1 MTAAWDGYNAAL
13 AEARAAL
20 AAAAPDA
27 DTAAEAEAYL
37 MRVTASTLADGF
49 LKDHL
54 TEGGLGRA
62 LPTRGGPNPDY
73 RMCGGGL
80 DPRRRYRLE
89 GRLNASERVGVGL
102 YALDPAGGTLL
113 TGYAAFDRNSVDA
126 NGGFTLEMAPD
137 ASGPGALA
145 ISPDTRVLVIRVLH
159 RNDGPAA
166 GVRLEGAAPAPA
178 FTPAMGGSEAAL
190 AMAGRSLLG
199 GVRQFLEWS
208 ELISASPNTF
218 TTPPAKIADVVR
230 GDPDTGYYFGYY
242 RLQPGEWLEATIPA
256 GLPGYWSLHAYNHWC
271 EALPGAGVHDLSAK
285 PDADGRLRVR
295 IGPDAP
301 AELPNRV
308 DTLGRRR
315 GVLIFR
321 THGEPRQQ
329 APTAALRRA

>member
-1 MTAAWDGYNAAL
+1 MTAGWDGYNAAL

-27 DTAAEAEAYL
+27 ETAAEAEAYL
-37 MRVTASTLADGF
+37 MRVAASSLADSF

-73 RMCGGGL
+73 RMWGGGL

-113 TGYAAFDRNSVDA
+113 TGYAVFDRGNVDDD
-126 NGGFTLEMAPD
+126 GRFTLELAAD
-137 ASGPGALA
+137 AVGPGALA
-145 ISPDTRVLVIRVLH
+145 IALETRVLVIRVLH

-166 GVRLEGAAPAPA
+166 SVKLEGAAPAPA
-178 FTPAMGGSEAAL
+178 FTPAMGSAEAAL

-218 TTPPAKIADVVR
+218 TTPPEKIADVAR

-242 RLQPGEWLEATIPA
+242 LLQPGEWLETTIPS

-285 PDADGRLRVR
+285 PDADGRIRVR
-295 IGPDAP
+295 IGSDAP
-301 AELPNRV
+301 AELANRV

-321 THGEPRQQ
+321 AHREPQEQ
-329 APTAALRRA
+329 VPEATVRRS

>member
-1 MTAAWDGYNAAL
+1 MTAGWDGFNAAL
-13 AEARAAL
+13 AEARAEL

-27 DTAAEAEAYL
+27 ATAADAEAYL
-37 MRVTASTLADGF
+37 MRVAASTLADGF
-49 LKDHL
+49 LKEHL
-54 TEGGLGRA
+54 TEGGLSRA

-73 RMCGGGL
+73 RMWGGGL

-126 NGGFTLEMAPD
+126 DGAFSLALAAD
-137 ASGPGALA
+137 AAGPGALA
-145 ISPDTRVLVIRVLH
+145 ITPDTRVLVIRILH
-159 RNDGPAA
+159 RSEGAPASVKLDGGAPAA
-166 GVRLEGAAPAPA
+166 P

-190 AMAGRSLLG
+190 AIAGRSLLA
-199 GVRQFLEWS
+199 GVRQFLEWTA
-208 ELISASPNTF
+208 LISASPNTF
-218 TTPPAKIADVVR
+218 TTPPPRIADVVR

-242 RLQPGEWLEATIPA
+242 DLGPDEWLEATIPA

-271 EALPGAGVHDLSAK
+271 ESLPGAGVHDLSAQ
-285 PDADGRLRVR
+285 PDADGRIRVR
-295 IGPDAP
+295 IGPA
-301 AELPNRV
+301 ASEALANRV

-321 THGEPRQQ
+321 TLGETEAQVPE
-329 APTAALRRA
+329 AALRRG